1 MGDEPP
7 PDDATALQLAAL
19 PPGFPSRGVT
29 VEALEELLLHPDF
42 KRRWTTNEACIL
54 LVRPL
59 TAPPGVRDVST
70 CTNAEQQWYAHEYVS
85 DDAAAAPIA
94 ADGAANI
101 PEQHIELRQASRSYC
116 ELLIEQGK
124 AHQVGRA
131 VIFVSHA
138 WKYRLVDEVTAL
150 RAHVDKLKAVP
161 DYDGREIYLW
171 FDICSVNQHVGV
183 SHLDGDWGTI
193 FSDAIGAIGSVL
205 LVLSPWDAPI
215 PMTRVWCLWCDR
227 RFY

>member
-85 DDAAAAPIA
+85 DDAAVAPIA

-101 PEQHIELRQASRSYC
+101 PAQHTVLRQASRSYC
-116 ELLIEQGK
+116 ELLIELGK
-124 AHQVGRA
+124 GHQVGRA
-131 VIFVSHA
+131 TIFVSHA
-138 WKYRLVDEVTAL
+138 WKVRCAVLCCPGCCVPADRAGAAMQYTFVDVVTAL
-150 RAHVDKLKAVP
+150 RAHVNKLKAAP
-161 DYDGREIYLW
+161 GCDGREIFVW
-171 FDICSVNQHVGV
+171 FDIASVNQV
-183 SHLDGDWGTI
+183 
-193 FSDAIGAIGSVL
+193 
-205 LVLSPWDAPI
+205 
-215 PMTRVWCLWCDR
+215 RC
-227 RFY
+227 